1 MIIDSHTHVW
11 TLDSRRY
18 PWQPIGGYIPD
29 APADYDILLTEMSSC
44 GVDVAVLVQPTP
56 YGWNNQYLL
65 DATRMFPDQFRAV
78 CLVDPF
84 SISSVAELKR
94 LIMEWNIAGLRLN
107 WHLDIPERW
116 KNDPAH
122 LALWSGVQ
130 EFGIPICIQLTP
142 LYIPLVRFFSERFP
156 EVRIVLDHLGRPKPG
171 SKTEDPEFVS
181 FLSLHGIPQVYV
193 KLSGF
198 YYFSQEPAPYRDVWE
213 LLRETVKRFSPQRC
227 LWGSDFPF
235 INTHWRYRAMLD
247 MLGELFKDDEGLE
260 WVFGKTAET
269 LWF

>member
-1 MIIDSHTHVW
+1 
-11 TLDSRRY
+11 
-18 PWQPIGGYIPD
+18 
-29 APADYDILLTEMSSC
+29 
-44 GVDVAVLVQPTP
+44 
-56 YGWNNQYLL
+56 
-65 DATRMFPDQFRAV
+65 
-78 CLVDPF
+78 
-84 SISSVAELKR
+84 
-94 LIMEWNIAGLRLN
+94 
-107 WHLDIPERW
+107 
-116 KNDPAH
+116 
-122 LALWSGVQ
+122 
-130 EFGIPICIQLTP
+130 
-142 LYIPLVRFFSERFP
+142 
-156 EVRIVLDHLGRPKPG
+156 VLDHLGRPKPG